1 MSLIDNFTE
10 EQIIDGFVQK
20 ILDEDPD
27 FSFMSEDEQK
37 SIYGIYTL
45 LITLVIFIGL
55 FEQILKIS
63 WFLVIFFCINL
74 FIIKHAS
81 LM

>member
-37 SIYGIYTL
+37 SIYGICVCL
-45 LITLVIFIGL
+45 
-55 FEQILKIS
+55 
-63 WFLVIFFCINL
+63 
-74 FIIKHAS
+74 
-81 LM
+81 